1 MVGTSI
7 ALKDNKM
14 DIKAY
19 SLEQVTK
26 WVVGYELFEKIKIMV
41 SKYLLDNG
49 KTGEEKRN
57 AVLTELQEISSD
69 FVGVIVNLAVEVAVY
84 LLKRKLGI

>member
-1 MVGTSI
+1 
-7 ALKDNKM
+7 M